1 MARQQPTLVHIG
13 DPWLS
18 AHVPHDAGYRTGQTI
33 THAQYRAAHEPR
45 RAIPV
50 YTHLAPRAV
59 STAVVCALIVVV
71 AIAVIVWAGL
81 S

>member
-1 MARQQPTLVHIG
+1 MTRPQPTLVHIG
-13 DPWLS
+13 DSWMDG
-18 AHVPHDAGYRTGQTI
+18 HVPPEAGYRRGQTI

-50 YTHLAPRAV
+50 YPHMAFCAV
-59 STAVVCALIVVV
+59 SAVVVCALIVVV
-71 AIAVIVWAGL
+71 SIAVIVWAGL